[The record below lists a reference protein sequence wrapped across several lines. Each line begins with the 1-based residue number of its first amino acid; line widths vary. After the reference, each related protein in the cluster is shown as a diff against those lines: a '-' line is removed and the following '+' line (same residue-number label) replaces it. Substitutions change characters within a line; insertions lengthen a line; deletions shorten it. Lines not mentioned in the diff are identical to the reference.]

1 MTMNIED
8 TVNDFPS
15 FDVAGLEKIETNE
28 LSKPTRVIVVDCLGI
43 AKGLE
48 DGTRERRIK
57 MTERERWWGWGWE
70 KQIIK

>member
-1 MTMNIED
+1 MTLNIED

-15 FDVAGLEKIETNE
+15 FNVASLEKIETNE

-48 DGTRERRIK
+48 DGTSERRIRMK
-57 MTERERWWGWGWE
+57 MIERWGGGGGR
-70 KQIIK
+70 